1 MQPNPCLNQHFCPGS
16 QDSAKPWEENQ
27 QHTDKLKS
35 QKRKIIWF
43 NFKLFFSP
51 CCPVQQCSES
61 VSEMKIALLE
71 TFFYF
76 FGALWFRPAWN
87 RSVGS
92 TMGFTSIQHPILRIF
107 HTFQSHIPH
116 PAPQVLQEKKSTC
129 HKCWQRKAFSEG
141 SLIQRKAESW
151 WLPASEGACK
161 NKPVGLPPLEAEG
174 AEAAAHPCSDLG
186 RQGFLAAFS
195 STWRWLMEATAWLC
209 VKCPQ
214 RWTFHTEGAF
224 QPQAPQC
231 CWNCLAQPSSASH
244 PSLFSP
250 FCSFLALKNLL
261 ICCTNCWSINYATEI
276 KTSILM

>member
-1 MQPNPCLNQHFCPGS
+1 MQPNPRLNQHFCPGS

-61 VSEMKIALLE
+61 ISEMKIALLE
-71 TFFYF
+71 TFFYY
-76 FGALWFRPAWN
+76 FGVLWFRPAWN
-87 RSVGS
+87 RSAGS

-129 HKCWQRKAFSEG
+129 HKCWQRKAFSGE

-151 WLPASEGACK
+151 WLPASEGACR

-195 STWRWLMEATAWLC
+195 STWRWLMEATAWVY

-214 RWTFHTEGAF
+214 HWTFHTEGAF
-224 QPQAPQC
+224 QPQAPRC
-231 CWNCLAQPSSASH
+231 SWNCLAWPSSASH
-244 PSLFSP
+244 PALFSP
-250 FCSFLALKNLL
+250 FCSFLALKKLL
-261 ICCTNCWSINYATEI
+261 IRCTNCWSINYATEI
-276 KTSILM
+276 KTNILM

>member
-1 MQPNPCLNQHFCPGS
+1 MQPNPRLNQHFCPGS
-16 QDSAKPWEENQ
+16 QDSATPWEENQ

-76 FGALWFRPAWN
+76 FFLLFWGVA
-87 RSVGS
+87 VQ
-92 TMGFTSIQHPILRIF
+92 TSLESLCWQHNGIHRYPTPNPPDF
-107 HTFQSHIPH
+107 PHVPIPH
-116 PAPQVLQEKKSTC
+116 SSPCSPGATGKKSIW

-151 WLPASEGACK
+151 WLPASEGACR

-186 RQGFLAAFS
+186 RQGILAAFS
-195 STWRWLMEATAWLC
+195 STWRWLMEATAWVC

-214 RWTFHTEGAF
+214 HWTFHTEGAF
-224 QPQAPQC
+224 QPQAPRC
-231 CWNCLAQPSSASH
+231 CWNCLALICLSLLSFQPI
-244 PSLFSP
+244 
-250 FCSFLALKNLL
+250 LL
-261 ICCTNCWSINYATEI
+261 ISCTKKFAHLLHKLLKHQLCDRD
-276 KTSILM
+276 